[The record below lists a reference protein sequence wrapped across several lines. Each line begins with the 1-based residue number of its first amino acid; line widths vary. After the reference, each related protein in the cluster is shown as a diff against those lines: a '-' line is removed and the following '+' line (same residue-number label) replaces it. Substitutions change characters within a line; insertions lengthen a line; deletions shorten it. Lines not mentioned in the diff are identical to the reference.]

1 MKNILF
7 LFALLFVANI
17 SYSQTYPGTQV
28 SNPVRTYTQNDT
40 KGVWVIGNGTPIF
53 SPTAKMSQ
61 LYFDYM
67 NQTGYFWNGSAWVA
81 WTNDFLRTASN
92 GLTEDGTDVKLGGTL
107 TEPTT
112 IDLDGNDFIIQGAGT
127 MGFDII
133 GDIALIS
140 KGGVEIRPDSK
151 FEVHTLG
158 NIEIDATQDIVIVTD
173 DVINIQAVNGGSII
187 ADNNDFVLE
196 ATAGDVQINS
206 PGTTAGVVN
215 GIAYKSDIANSV
227 AVTDYGI
234 NITTGGMADDGK
246 VWTYNGTSNEMEL
259 VTPMGVDGLVAGTG
273 IAFSGTAPDITIS
286 ATGDITPYTVTAP
299 ITLTGHDIGH
309 TTSGVTPATYGSQ
322 TAAAVVTV
330 DATGHVT
337 GATTTTIIPDV
348 NTIGANQLTSGLRDS
363 ITLNNWNLL
372 GNAGTLQATNFL
384 GTTDARGLSFRTN
397 NIIRQTIRSD
407 GQVGIGTI
415 DPQTELHIV
424 STSASDPRGIM
435 TSQYSTDLLGAR
447 LHFRKSR
454 GTESSPTTIV
464 TGDLLGRLRF
474 SGYDG
479 ANFLQMGS
487 IDIVSTGTVAST
499 RIPTYMSFST
509 ATDAATSVLTEALR
523 INSDQTLLLSAPSA
537 VSAPALKTIGSW
549 YGSGTTTTSK
559 PHILIEAAGTTSTG
573 WSAVGTGLGVN
584 AVSGFTGNIADFQLN
599 GVSRVWLSA
608 TGNALNVTGN
618 MLISG
623 TLNVNAI
630 SGLTTVSNN
639 GVWTGNNN
647 TIFTI
652 AGSTANTQSIFNVTK
667 SFTAAGSTTFTGFE
681 FGSTINQAGSGITR
695 GLYINPTLTLAS
707 DFRAIDVARGRSIF
721 NGRLSTG
728 KGANVASAGTLTLG
742 DDGNVFHIT
751 GTTAITAITTT
762 NWQAGSEITL
772 IFDSTASITAGANM
786 LLAGAANFN
795 GTAND
800 VIKLVWDGTSWFEV
814 SRSIN

>member
-1 MKNILF
+1 MPHKIL
-7 LFALLFVANI
+7 
-17 SYSQTYPGTQV
+17 Y
-28 SNPVRTYTQNDT
+28 
-40 KGVWVIGNGTPIF
+40 
-53 SPTAKMSQ
+53 
-61 LYFDYM
+61 
-67 NQTGYFWNGSAWVA
+67 
-81 WTNDFLRTASN
+81 
-92 GLTEDGTDVKLGGTL
+92 
-107 TEPTT
+107 
-112 IDLDGNDFIIQGAGT
+112 
-127 MGFDII
+127 
-133 GDIALIS
+133 
-140 KGGVEIRPDSK
+140 
-151 FEVHTLG
+151 
-158 NIEIDATQDIVIVTD
+158 IVTD

-273 IAFSGTAPDITIS
+273 IAFTGSSPDITISNSMPDQTVVLSDGTGISVTGTYPTFTIS

-372 GNAGTLQATNFL
+372 GNTGTLQATNFL

-397 NIIRQTIRSD
+397 NIIRQTIQSD

-424 STSASDPRGIM
+424 STSSSDPRGIM
-435 TSQYSTDLLGAR
+435 TSQYSDDNLGAR
-447 LHFRKSR
+447 LHYRKSR
-454 GTESSPTTIV
+454 GTVAAPTIIT
-464 TGDLLGRLRF
+464 TGDLLGRMRF

-479 ANFLQMGS
+479 ANFLQMGGL
-487 IDIVSTGTVAST
+487 DVVSTGTVAAT
-499 RIPTYMSFST
+499 RIPTYITFST
-509 ATDAATSVLTEALR
+509 ATDAAPSVLTEALR
-523 INSDQTLLLSAPSA
+523 INSDQTLLLSAASA
-537 VSAPALKTIGSW
+537 VSAPALKSTGTW
-549 YGSGTTTTSK
+549 YAAGTTVTSK
-559 PHILIEAAGTTSTG
+559 PHFLIEPAGASSAL

-584 AVSGFTGNIADFQLN
+584 AASGFAGNLADFQLN
-599 GVSRVWLSA
+599 GTSRVSFPASGNSISITGSA
-608 TGNALNVTGN
+608 Y
-618 MLISG
+618 ISSS
-623 TLNVNAI
+623 LNVNAI

-667 SFTAAGSTTFTGFE
+667 SFTAAGPTTFTGFE

-786 LLAGAANFN
+786 ILAGAANFN